1 MTTPELT
8 GKLHLEGDVNCY
20 SGNWTLRGETLE
32 WELEGKSYRIESDDD
47 LSKNVS
53 SFVKVLGEKV
63 LYENVELRGCMT
75 CKHFAMSGM
84 ARDMGR
90 GQRGVCSFHQ
100 RRVEVC
106 FVCADYATKK
116 EG

>member
-1 MTTPELT
+1 MTTPELQ
-8 GKLHLEGDVNCY
+8 GALRLDGDSNCY
-20 SGNWTLRGETLE
+20 NGLWTLTGETLE
-32 WELEGKSYRIESDDD
+32 WELEGKSYRIVSDDD

-63 LYENVELRGCMT
+63 LNESVKLRGCMT
-75 CKHFAMSGM
+75 CKNFAMSSM

-90 GQRGVCSFHQ
+90 GQRGVCDLHQ
-100 RRVEVC
+100 KGVEIC
-106 FVCADYATKK
+106 FACSDYAPKK